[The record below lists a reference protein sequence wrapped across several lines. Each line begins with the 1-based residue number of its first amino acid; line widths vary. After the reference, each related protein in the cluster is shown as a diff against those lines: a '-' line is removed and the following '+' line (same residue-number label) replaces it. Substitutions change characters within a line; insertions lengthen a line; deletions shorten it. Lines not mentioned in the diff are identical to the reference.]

1 MINPNS
7 TLYHKHPDW
16 ALHDGKY
23 PRTLTRNLLVLN
35 IALPEVPDHLVNIL
49 SNLVNSANISYV
61 KWDSNRPNHQM
72 PSPVVD
78 HRYMLDMDRL
88 MDNLTSNYPHILWKG
103 CASGGGCLD
112 TGIFRY
118 MPQSW
123 TSDNTGV
130 RGTRVSSRECRR
142 FWSGYGVSC
151 AGDVV
156 FVAEVDLAV
165 GEVD

>member
-7 TLYHKHPDW
+7 TLYHEHPDW

-88 MDNLTSNYPHILWKG
+88 MDNLTSNYPHILWKAVLQAVVAWIP
-103 CASGGGCLD
+103 ASFATCLSRGHQ
-112 TGIFRY
+112 TTQEYAEPGII
-118 MPQSW
+118 
-123 TSDNTGV
+123 
-130 RGTRVSSRECRR
+130 
-142 FWSGYGVSC
+142 
-151 AGDVV
+151 AGM
-156 FVAEVDLAV
+156 
-165 GEVD
+165 